1 MLGLLY
7 KDFIAV
13 KGKIILIFLSVQFV
27 LFALMRFSFTHGAV
41 MDSMFVVLLFQIYG
55 VSAMVIAGSYAV
67 SLLKTDE
74 GKKQKQYFLSLPIDK
89 KQYVASKFLFI
100 AILFYILQS
109 IFIFQIQICS
119 INVVSE
125 DAAKYAPA
133 IRALMPGLFLVCLV
147 VCGVDLLFYFGLGVD
162 KAKRIIDGLF
172 FILLFVVVV
181 YFLFG
186 DLSLM
191 EKLNVMSILEY
202 IQEHQEIMF
211 ALQILPPLLGCL
223 LYYICYLGSVKLF
236 ERREWEDE

>member
-13 KGKIILIFLSVQFV
+13 KGKIILIFLAVQFV
-27 LFALMRFSFTHGAV
+27 LFALMRFSLTNDAV
-41 MDSMFVVLLFQIYG
+41 MDSMFVALLYPIYG
-55 VSAMVIAGSYAV
+55 VSAMVITGTYTV

-89 KQYVASKFLFI
+89 KQYVASKFLFL

-109 IFIFQIQICS
+109 TFIFQIQVCFV
-119 INVVSE
+119 NVVSE

-133 IRALMPGLFLVCLV
+133 MQALMLGLFLICLV

-162 KAKRIIDGLF
+162 KAKRVIDGLF
-172 FILLFVVVV
+172 FVLLFVVVV

-186 DLSLM
+186 DLSLV

-202 IQEHQEIMF
+202 IEEHQEIMF